1 MARGFEEGS
10 KTLHLNHSKDW
21 LRENLTPILAP
32 KVNAVYVDIPYNA
45 SDECICKLIA
55 KTVELDR
62 RSISYMED
70 IDRAVQNLDI
80 ISDSVHSM
88 KDYKL
93 ANLPQQDPVRQHTLD
108 VTDQHCLENTHL
120 EPYIKRAHFHKGMLR
135 VY

>member
-21 LRENLTPILAP
+21 LRANLTPVLSP
-32 KVNAVYVDIPYNA
+32 KVNAIYIDIPYNA
-45 SDECICKLIA
+45 SDECIVKLIA
-55 KTVELDR
+55 KTVELDK

-70 IDRAVQNLDI
+70 IDRAVQHLDI

-93 ANLPQQDPVRQHTLD
+93 ANIQQQEPARMHTLD
-108 VTDQHCLENTHL
+108 VKDEGCLENTHL
-120 EPYIKRAHFHKGMLR
+120 EDYIKRAHEHKGMLR